1 MQSIKLW
8 MIAAISAMVL
18 SACGGG
24 DAVKPADTR
33 DAVSTTPNTGN
44 TGPSTGT
51 ITTVTPPGTEEELMR
66 GKLAERSVYFDLD
79 SYVVKDQYRDV
90 VVAHADF
97 LKKNPQRKVK
107 LEGNADERGS
117 REYNLALG
125 QKRAE
130 AVKSMMRTLGVSEA
144 QLEAVSFGEE
154 RPKNPGHDETAYA
167 ENRRSDIVYPR
178 P

>member
-18 SACGGG
+18 SACGG
-24 DAVKPADTR
+24 DPVKPADTR
-33 DAVSTTPNTGN
+33 DAVSTAPNTGN
-44 TGPSTGT
+44 TGASTNT
-51 ITTVTPPGTEEELMR
+51 IPQVVPPGSEEELMR
-66 GKLAERSVYFDLD
+66 GKLAERSIYFDLD

-90 VVAHADF
+90 VMAHADF
-97 LKKNPQRKVK
+97 LKRNPQRKAK
-107 LEGNADERGS
+107 LEGNTDERGS

-154 RPKNPGHDETAYA
+154 RPQEAGHDEAAYA
-167 ENRRSDIVYPR
+167 KNRRSDIVYPR